1 MGLKD
6 GATSMPISP
15 RVLHYHD
22 GEARYEDST
31 GITSATEIVDDGD
44 GRLTLTLSNTLGPG
58 EVIRMAEI
66 DVHGWKRGRFDTVRN
81 GETTNTGRAFGQS
94 LSVDILA
101 DEDVTLVLYHDAV
114 RPAAPAVPAA
124 SDDNVSMPKTRADAL
139 ALVQQALLEVR
150 DIEARLVTLRES
162 LSLKN

>member
-1 MGLKD
+1 
-6 GATSMPISP
+6 MPTSP
-15 RVLHYHD
+15 RILHYHD

-66 DVHGWKRGRFDTVRN
+66 DVHGWKRGRFDTIRN

-114 RPAAPAVPAA
+114 RPAAPAVLAP
-124 SDDNVSMPKTRADAL
+124 DDDVSAPRTRADAL